1 MSINANIN
9 ILLIGEQFFIKEVE
23 NMKKNYNETNT
34 DHNKKCLMMVSGPMN
49 LVEQMKS
56 IGNRLFF
63 KLYFIPI
70 QS

>member
-1 MSINANIN
+1 
-9 ILLIGEQFFIKEVE
+9 
-23 NMKKNYNETNT
+23 MKKNYNETNT
-34 DHNKKCLMMVSGPMN
+34 DSNKKCLMMVSGPMN

-56 IGNRLFF
+56 IGNKLFL